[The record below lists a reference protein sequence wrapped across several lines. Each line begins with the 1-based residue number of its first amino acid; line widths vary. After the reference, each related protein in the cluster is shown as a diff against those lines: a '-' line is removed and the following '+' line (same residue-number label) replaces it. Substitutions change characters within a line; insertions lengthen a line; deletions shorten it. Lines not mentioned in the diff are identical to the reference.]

1 MQQEALPQ
9 SATELSRPRTGK
21 RRIAALLLAVAGAAY
36 LVCDPT
42 PIASTIGFAQG
53 VLRPSMPSA
62 LAPAVDAPPRISDV
76 FMGARAPAKK
86 PVAKKPVATRT
97 GFFGSRE
104 VKKPVAKKPVAKK
117 PAPKKPVAKKPVPK
131 KKVVS
136 RNTRNQD
143 KGKDPLIKNTIDILK
158 DFFFKPRDEMATS
171 RANRKPRR

>member
-76 FMGARAPAKK
+76 FMGARAPVKK
-86 PVAKKPVATRT
+86 PVA
-97 GFFGSRE
+97 
-104 VKKPVAKKPVAKK
+104 KKPVAKKPVAKK